1 MREAESKHAE
11 ITRLKREILAL
22 KAAALPFAEGNLCLF
37 EPELDTTTLREL
49 VNFGVVKCSGICAGF
64 TGADGD
70 YKYVIGSKSADLRA
84 MSGEINAAIYGKGG
98 GSSAMIQGTSRA
110 SRDQIEKYFGI

>member
-1 MREAESKHAE
+1 MTLSRSEYDKPLYENLFCLS
-11 ITRLKREILAL
+11 RQKR
-22 KAAALPFAEGNLCLF
+22 F
-37 EPELDTTTLREL
+37 
-49 VNFGVVKCSGICAGF
+49 F